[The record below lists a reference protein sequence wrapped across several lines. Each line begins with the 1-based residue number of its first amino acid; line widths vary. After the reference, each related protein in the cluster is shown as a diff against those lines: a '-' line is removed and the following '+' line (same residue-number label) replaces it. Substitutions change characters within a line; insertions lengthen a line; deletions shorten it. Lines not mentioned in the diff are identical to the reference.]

1 MSEFCSACFEDCTH
15 MGYDIDLYGAAKKL
29 KKGYMMS
36 FLCEGCNRRAIA
48 RDDEGNYEI
57 VFKRIH
63 QP

>member
-1 MSEFCSACFEDCTH
+1 MSEFCSSCFEDGTH
-15 MGYDIDLYGAAKKL
+15 MGYDIDLYREAKNL
-29 KKGYMMS
+29 KKGYTFS

-48 RDDEGNYEI
+48 RDDEGYYEI